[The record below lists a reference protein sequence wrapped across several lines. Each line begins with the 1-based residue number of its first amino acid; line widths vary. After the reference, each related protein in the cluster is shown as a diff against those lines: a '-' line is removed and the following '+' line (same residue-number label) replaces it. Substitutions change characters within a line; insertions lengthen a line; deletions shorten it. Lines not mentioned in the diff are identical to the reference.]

1 MKTFKFKTN
10 LKCNNCVAKVKS
22 QLDITDEI
30 QSWSIDL
37 KSPDRILTI
46 KAKDEKAVASVERI
60 LAEAG
65 YLAEVYPVESYITK
79 NDKTMKDVKKESDKQ
94 SKPTTIKGCGCGN
107 TEKPGKSQKMAND
120 ETTEDDIQGASNYE
134 RAESDQSK
142 GVFPNRQRLI
152 IKLWMSLSRMTIRTP
167 KTTSPIIWMRLKEES
182 ETLDD
187 HPKPYGTTEN
197 SPDFPGRRKIYSSL
211 LDNNT

>member
-65 YLAEVYPVESYITK
+65 YLAEVYPVESY
-79 NDKTMKDVKKESDKQ
+79 MKDVKKESDKQ

-142 GVFPNRQRLI
+142 GIFAQQTKAYNKTMDELI
-152 IKLWMSLSRMTIRTP
+152 ENDDQNAKDNLSDYMDE
-167 KTTSPIIWMRLKEES
+167 LKEES

-197 SPDFPGRRKIYSSL
+197 SPDFPAEGKFTPPY
-211 LDNNT
+211 

>member
-79 NDKTMKDVKKESDKQ
+79 NDKAIIGLSKKPQ
-94 SKPTTIKGCGCGN
+94 
-107 TEKPGKSQKMAND
+107 
-120 ETTEDDIQGASNYE
+120 QG
-134 RAESDQSK
+134 
-142 GVFPNRQRLI
+142 
-152 IKLWMSLSRMTIRTP
+152 
-167 KTTSPIIWMRLKEES
+167 
-182 ETLDD
+182 
-187 HPKPYGTTEN
+187 
-197 SPDFPGRRKIYSSL
+197 
-211 LDNNT
+211 

>member
-22 QLDITDEI
+22 QLDI

-79 NDKTMKDVKKESDKQ
+79 NDKAMKDVKKESDKQ

-142 GVFPNRQRLI
+142 GIFAQQTKAYNKTMDELI
-152 IKLWMSLSRMTIRTP
+152 ENDDQNAKDNLSDYMDE
-167 KTTSPIIWMRLKEES
+167 LKEES

-197 SPDFPGRRKIYSSL
+197 SPDFPAEGKFTPPY
-211 LDNNT
+211 

>member
-79 NDKTMKDVKKESDKQ
+79 NDKAMKDVKKESDKQ

-120 ETTEDDIQGASNYE
+120 ETTEDE

-142 GVFPNRQRLI
+142 GIFAQQTKAYNKTMDELI
-152 IKLWMSLSRMTIRTP
+152 ENDDQNAKDNLSDYMDE
-167 KTTSPIIWMRLKEES
+167 LKEES

-197 SPDFPGRRKIYSSL
+197 SPDFPAEGKFTPPY
-211 LDNNT
+211 

>member
-79 NDKTMKDVKKESDKQ
+79 NDKTMKDVKKE
-94 SKPTTIKGCGCGN
+94 

-142 GVFPNRQRLI
+142 GIFAQQTKAYNKTMDELI
-152 IKLWMSLSRMTIRTP
+152 ENDDQNAKDNLSDYMDE
-167 KTTSPIIWMRLKEES
+167 LKEES

-197 SPDFPGRRKIYSSL
+197 SPDFPAEGKFTPPY
-211 LDNNT
+211 

>member
-79 NDKTMKDVKKESDKQ
+79 NDKTMKDVKKESD
-94 SKPTTIKGCGCGN
+94 
-107 TEKPGKSQKMAND
+107 
-120 ETTEDDIQGASNYE
+120 IQGASNYE

-142 GVFPNRQRLI
+142 GSFAQQTKAYNKTMDELI
-152 IKLWMSLSRMTIRTP
+152 ENDDQNAKDNLSDYMDE
-167 KTTSPIIWMRLKEES
+167 LKEES

-197 SPDFPGRRKIYSSL
+197 SPDFPAEGKFTPPY
-211 LDNNT
+211 

>member
-79 NDKTMKDVKKESDKQ
+79 NDKTMKDVKKESDKR

-120 ETTEDDIQGASNYE
+120 ELIENDDQNAKDNL
-134 RAESDQSK
+134 SDY
-142 GVFPNRQRLI
+142 
-152 IKLWMSLSRMTIRTP
+152 MDE
-167 KTTSPIIWMRLKEES
+167 LKEES

-197 SPDFPGRRKIYSSL
+197 SPDFPAEGKFTPPY
-211 LDNNT
+211 